1 MACRDCCE
9 EKITKR
15 SEEMKKELG
24 VRLNRIEGQLRGI
37 RKMVDNDAYCIDIVT
52 QVSAVSS
59 ALDSLGRQ
67 ILEDHIR
74 SCVRE
79 DIRNGNEEKLEE
91 LIKTIRKMTG

>member
-1 MACRDCCE
+1 
-9 EKITKR
+9 
-15 SEEMKKELG
+15 MKKELG